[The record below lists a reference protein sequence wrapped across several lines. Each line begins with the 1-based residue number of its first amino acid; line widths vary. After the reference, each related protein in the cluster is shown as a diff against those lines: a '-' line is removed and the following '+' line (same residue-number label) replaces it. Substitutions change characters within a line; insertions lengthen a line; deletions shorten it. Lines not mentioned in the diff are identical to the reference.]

1 MPDGGN
7 FVGVGLYTI
16 PEAARLS
23 GVAPARI
30 RQWVYGQGGAAT
42 LQPQLP
48 PVGGQNAI
56 GFYNLVEILYVR
68 DLAAQG
74 VTWRTIKKAA
84 ERARSVMQDTHPF
97 AMRHLHTDGRGLF
110 LETAKETGDRQL
122 LNLVDGNFA
131 MLEVLERSF
140 VRTIAFDGP
149 GDRASTWQPLGNLDR
164 IIVDP
169 TRKFGRPIDR
179 ETGVPT
185 DVLASALVAEQGNAD
200 RVARWWQVPV
210 EAVQQAAEFEVRFG
224 LRRAA

>member
-7 FVGVGLYTI
+7 FIGVGLYTI
-16 PEAARLS
+16 PEAARLA

-30 RQWVYGQGGAAT
+30 RQWVFGQGGSAT

-48 PVGGQNAI
+48 RVDGQDAI
-56 GFYNLVEILYVR
+56 GFYNLVEVLYIR
-68 DLAAQG
+68 DLATQG
-74 VTWRTIKKAA
+74 VTWRTIRKAA
-84 ERARSVMQDTHPF
+84 EHARSVLKDTHPF
-97 AMRHLHTDGRGLF
+97 ATRHLHTDGRGLF
-110 LETAKETGDRQL
+110 LEIAQETGDRQL

-140 VRTIAFDGP
+140 IRTITFDGP
-149 GDRASTWQPLGNLDR
+149 DERASTWQPVGELDR

-169 TRKFGRPIDR
+169 KRSFGRPIDR

-185 DVLASALVAEQGNAD
+185 DVLASALTAESGNAE
-200 RVARWWQVPV
+200 RVARWWNVPV
-210 EAVQQAAEFEVRFG
+210 EAVWQAAQFEVRFG